1 MPNKKLKKKF
11 AEAGMDS
18 IRDVTRNDP
27 FIPKNPEAWAAEGSN
42 LTKPSKGWADLI
54 EKKGAAAGY
63 QGAKGNRKK
72 KKTAK
77 KPF

>member
-1 MPNKKLKKKF
+1 MLG
-11 AEAGMDS
+11 AEGIQGTSNAM
-18 IRDVTRNDP
+18 
-27 FIPKNPEAWAAEGSN
+27 IPKTPEAWMIEGGN